1 MPSEND
7 GLTEWDQWV
16 WFRDHTLRTPRLD
29 HTGPERYRERTELPA
44 NNLANAKTPLLWDG
58 PWQKQRSPTY
68 LGLSTCTQRWR
79 PCLEWDQQFPWN
91 TPTSLTALYPDLET
105 VQNSSGMG
113 GISECL
119 SECSVW
125 FGSLLL
131 LDVTHTAIQQAWWH
145 LGIFLY
151 WSSWKTQI
159 LMNLLELDENLT
171 ILTLHVS
178 VNPMAIQPRISPTF
192 LWTPFADLLMSR

>member
-1 MPSEND
+1 MCLQKMMVS
-7 GLTEWDQWV
+7 
-16 WFRDHTLRTPRLD
+16 FRDHTLRTPRLD

-68 LGLSTCTQRWR
+68 LGL
-79 PCLEWDQQFPWN
+79 LH
-91 TPTSLTALYPDLET
+91 LYPEMETMPRVRPAISLEYT
-105 VQNSSGMG
+105 NITYSFISRSRNGAELFWDG

-131 LDVTHTAIQQAWWH
+131 LDVTHTAVQQAWWH

-151 WSSWKTQI
+151 WSSWKTQL
-159 LMNLLELDENLT
+159 LMNLLELDGNLT

-178 VNPMAIQPRISPTF
+178 INPMAIQSRISPTF